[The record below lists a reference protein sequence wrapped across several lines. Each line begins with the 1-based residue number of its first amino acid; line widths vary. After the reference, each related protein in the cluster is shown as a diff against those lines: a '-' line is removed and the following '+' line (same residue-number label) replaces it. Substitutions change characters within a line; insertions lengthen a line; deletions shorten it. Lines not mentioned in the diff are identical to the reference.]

1 MNELNPDSKKIYL
14 PIEHQERELDAK
26 ILFSLF
32 AAEYGYETVLGY
44 KETLR
49 QQHGDFPQ
57 GVWIQHNARGRGKSL
72 EYFWYKRL
80 GLSMVVLDEEALIRQ
95 TDNLFLRK
103 HVPGVFNY
111 IDRVFAWG
119 ESDRDFWLQ
128 SDIVSAEK
136 LAVTGNPRADL
147 LRPEL
152 LNYYEKKVSEI
163 RGRCGK
169 YVLINSNFPTVNNA
183 MGEFHKFNISDKR
196 NFDATEDEMKGFL
209 NHKRNVFDRFVDLI
223 PELAAA
229 VQPNLLVI
237 RPHPSEDRSV
247 WDERARSIANVEV
260 VLEGGVAPWIIA
272 SSVLVHNNCTT
283 AVEAALLKKP
293 VASYMPV
300 SSDRFDNKFCNSMG
314 TMCFDEKQLFSFVNR
329 VLNGEYPNDIS
340 RNEILSHHVNVDE
353 KKFACEYMLDE
364 IDRLSESG
372 LISRKAGKIEIGLR
386 NIIVDTAKFLR
397 KNKKKKG
404 VRSLYLRRKISD
416 IETTE
421 IVSRMESFKSCLGKF
436 HDVECA
442 DVGRDLFMIRK
453 QTCAE

>member
-1 MNELNPDSKKIYL
+1 MNELTPDSKKIYL

-44 KETLR
+44 KEKLR
-49 QQHGDFPQ
+49 QQHIDFPQ
-57 GVWIQHNARGRGKSL
+57 GVWIQHNARGQGKSL

-80 GLSMVVLDEEALIRQ
+80 GLSMVVLDEEALVRQ

-103 HVPGVFNY
+103 HVPGVFRY

-119 ESDRDFWLQ
+119 ENDRDFWLQ

-152 LNYYEKKVSEI
+152 LKYYEQKVSEI
-163 RGRCGK
+163 KRRWGG
-169 YVLINSNFPTVNNA
+169 YVLINTNFPTVNNA
-183 MGEFHKFNISDKR
+183 MGEFHKFNISDKT
-196 NFDATEDEMKGFL
+196 NFEVTEDEMKGFL
-209 NHKRNVFDRFVDLI
+209 SHKKKIFDRFVDLI

-229 VQPNLLVI
+229 IQPQILII
-237 RPHPSEDRSV
+237 RPHPSEDRTV
-247 WDERARSIANVEV
+247 WDERAKDIANVEV
-260 VLEGGVAPWIIA
+260 VLEGGVVPWIMG
-272 SSVLVHNNCTT
+272 SSVLIHNNCTT
-283 AVEAALLKKP
+283 AVEAALLEKP

-300 SSDRFDNKFCNSMG
+300 TSDRFDNEFCNSMG
-314 TMCFDEKQLFSFVNR
+314 AELFNKEQLFSFVDR
-329 VLNGEYPNDIS
+329 VLNGKYSNDIS
-340 RNEILSHHVNVDE
+340 RKEVLSAHISVHKN
-353 KKFACEYMLDE
+353 KFACEYMLDQ
-364 IDRLSESG
+364 IDQLLEGG
-372 LISRKAGKIEIGLR
+372 LTSRKAGNIEIGLR
-386 NIIVDTAKFLR
+386 NIIVDTAKFFR

-404 VRSLYLRRKISD
+404 VRSLYLHRKISD

-421 IVSRMESFKSCLGKF
+421 IVSRMEKFKSCLDKF

-442 DVGRDLFMIRK
+442 NFGRDLFVIRK
-453 QTCAE
+453 QTYAE